1 MVEVSDLDEDD
12 LADCVDGDGEGTFK
26 LVKILLNKLVDKP
39 VPLQDRMTVAGEWRK
54 VTVTV
59 TEEDATVGVLRSE
72 WGELLDEP
80 PDTPKGEL
88 SIVESIHF
96 NANRLVSW
104 CMVFIQALQVTFH
117 FTSDIIETIPQG
129 LMLLCTL
136 LNTFGWFGSAGG

>member
-12 LADCVDGDGEGTFK
+12 LADCVDGDGEGTFN
-26 LVKILLNKLVDKP
+26 LVKILLNKLVGKS

-88 SIVESIHF
+88 SIVESIH
-96 NANRLVSW
+96 ALDSEWGMYYRLAPDV
-104 CMVFIQALQVTFH
+104 VAQVRAA
-117 FTSDIIETIPQG
+117 P
-129 LMLLCTL
+129 
-136 LNTFGWFGSAGG
+136 